1 MKDIIELRRVWPY
14 VKKYRGQF
22 ILGVLMII
30 LVAVTAALEPFILGL
45 AITEIGLNVV
55 DMVNK
60 VPGAGINFSY
70 VYRVMFFYAFRG
82 LLNMFGRYFSTFFV
96 SGVVQK
102 AMYDLRNDLSN
113 KMNRLPVSYFDGHK
127 LGDILSRATSDI
139 ESVSGFLT
147 QTFTPTIMG
156 ILQIFM
162 SIVMILFIRP
172 SLLII
177 IAVMIGLTL
186 VYSRMVLQWSQP
198 AWKEQRDSLG
208 SLFALSQEY
217 LSGFTELKV
226 YNQEEE
232 SIQEFE
238 YTNKGLSEAG
248 AKAAFRSGMVMPGA
262 RFISDGSY
270 VAMTLVGAYRVI
282 EGTLSLGNLQAVV
295 QYINQITNSI
305 NQITQMSGVMQSAGA
320 ASIRVF
326 TLLDEEEEDTS
337 EETQK
342 LPAKVEGDVSFNHV
356 KFGYSPDDILM
367 DDINLDVKAGEM
379 VAVVGP
385 TGAGKTTLINL
396 ILRFYELNSGS
407 ITIDGIDIS
416 KISRQNL
423 REHIGLVL
431 QDTWLFEDTISE
443 NIRFGDQ
450 TATKEEIV
458 EAAKIANVDH
468 FIRTLADGYDEIID
482 PDGDGISQGQRQ
494 LLTIARA
501 VISDPDILILDEA
514 TSSVDTRLEQ
524 LIQEAMDKVM
534 EGRTSFV
541 IAHRLSTIRN
551 ADMIIVMD
559 QGNIIETGN
568 HDELIAADG
577 FYADLY
583 QSQFADQ

>member
-22 ILGVLMII
+22 LMGVLMII
-30 LVAVTAALEPFILGL
+30 LVAITAALEPFVLGL
-45 AITEIGLNVV
+45 AITEIGSNVL
-55 DMVNK
+55 DMANQ
-60 VPGAGINFSY
+60 VPGAGVNFSY
-70 VYRVMFFYAFRG
+70 IYRVMFFYGVRG
-82 LLNMFGRYFSTFFV
+82 LINMFARYFSTFFV

-102 AMYDLRNDLSN
+102 SMYDLRNDLSN

-127 LGDILSRATSDI
+127 LGDILSRVTSDV
-139 ESVSGFLT
+139 ESLSGFLT

-156 ILQIFM
+156 VLQIFM
-162 SIVMILFIRP
+162 SILMILFIRP

-177 IAVMIGLTL
+177 IAVMIALIL
-186 VYSRMVLQWSQP
+186 VYSRLVLQWSQP

-217 LSGFTELKV
+217 LSGFTELKT

-238 YTNKGLSEAG
+238 YTNRGLSEASVTAG
-248 AKAAFRSGMVMPGA
+248 FRSGMVMPGA
-262 RFISDGSY
+262 RFISDVSY
-270 VAMTLVGAYRVI
+270 VVMTLVGAYRVI
-282 EGTLSLGNLQAVV
+282 EGTLSLGNLQAVI

-305 NQITQMSGVMQSAGA
+305 NQITQMSNVMQSAGA
-320 ASIRVF
+320 ASVRVF
-326 TLLDEEEEDTS
+326 NLLDEEEEDTS

-342 LPAKVEGDVSFNHV
+342 LPAKVEGNVSFNHV

-367 DDINLDVKAGEM
+367 NDINFDVKAGEM
-379 VAVVGP
+379 VAIVGP

-431 QDTWLFEDTISE
+431 QDTWLFEDTIAE

-541 IAHRLSTIRN
+541 IAHRLSTIRD

-583 QSQFADQ
+583 QSQFAD

>member
-14 VKKYRGQF
+14 VKKYSGQF
-22 ILGVLMII
+22 FLGILMII
-30 LVAVTAALEPFILGL
+30 LVAITAGLEPFVLGL
-45 AITEIGLNVV
+45 AITEIGSNVV

-60 VPGAGINFSY
+60 VPGAGINYSY
-70 VYRVMFFYAFRG
+70 IYRVMLFYGIRG
-82 LLNMFGRYFSTFFV
+82 LFNMFGRYFSTFFI
-96 SGVVQK
+96 SGVVQRS
-102 AMYDLRNDLSN
+102 MYDLRNDLSN
-113 KMNRLPVSYFDGHK
+113 KMNRLPVAYFDSHK

-139 ESVSGFLT
+139 EAVSGFLT
-147 QTFTPTIMG
+147 QTFAPTIMG
-156 ILQIFM
+156 VLQILV
-162 SIVMILFIRP
+162 SILMILFIRP
-172 SLLII
+172 SMVII
-177 IAVMIGLTL
+177 VVVMISLIL
-186 VYSRMVLQWSQP
+186 VYSRIVLQWGQP
-198 AWKEQRDSLG
+198 AWKEQASALG
-208 SLFALSQEY
+208 NLFAVSQEH

-232 SIQEFE
+232 SLKEFKQ
-238 YTNKGLSEAG
+238 TNARLSEAG

-270 VAMTLVGAYRVI
+270 VVMTLVAAGRVI
-282 EGTLSLGNLQAVV
+282 EGVLTLGNLQALI

-320 ASIRVF
+320 ASARVF
-326 TLLDEEEEDTS
+326 GLLDQEEEDIS
-337 EETQK
+337 DEDYK
-342 LPAKVEGDVSFNHV
+342 LPAKVEGDVSFNNV
-356 KFGYSPDDILM
+356 KFGYSPDEILM
-367 DDINLDVKAGEM
+367 NDINLDVKAGEM
-379 VAVVGP
+379 VAIVGP

-407 ITIDGIDIS
+407 ITIDGIDIA
-416 KISRQNL
+416 KVSRQNL
-423 REHIGLVL
+423 RDHIGLVL
-431 QDTWLFEDTISE
+431 QDTWLFKDSIAE

-450 TATKEEIV
+450 DATKEEII

-524 LIQEAMDKVM
+524 LIQSAMDKVM

-559 QGNIIETGN
+559 QGDIIETGN

-583 QSQFADQ
+583 QSQFAG

>member
-22 ILGVLMII
+22 IAGVLMII
-30 LVAVTAALEPFILGL
+30 LVAITAALEPFILGL

-55 DMVNK
+55 DMVNE

-70 VYRVMFFYAFRG
+70 VYQVMFWYGFRG
-82 LLNMFGRYFSTFFV
+82 LLNMFGRYFSTFFI

-102 AMYDLRNDLSN
+102 SMYDLRNDLSN

-139 ESVSGFLT
+139 ESLSGFLT

-177 IAVMIGLTL
+177 IVVMIALIL
-186 VYSRMVLQWSQP
+186 VYSRIVLQWSQP

-208 SLFALSQEY
+208 SLFAVSQEY

-232 SIQEFE
+232 SIKEFE
-238 YTNKGLSEAG
+238 YTNAGLSEAG
-248 AKAAFRSGMVMPGA
+248 AKAAFQSGMVMPGA

-282 EGTLSLGNLQAVV
+282 EGTLTLGNLQAVV

-320 ASIRVF
+320 ASVRVF

-342 LPAKVEGDVSFNHV
+342 LPAKVDGNVSFNHV
-356 KFGYSPDDILM
+356 KFGYSPDEILM

-583 QSQFADQ
+583 QSQFAD

>member
-22 ILGVLMII
+22 LMGVLMII
-30 LVAVTAALEPFILGL
+30 LVAITAALEPFVLGL
-45 AITEIGLNVV
+45 AITEIGSNVL
-55 DMVNK
+55 DMANQ
-60 VPGAGINFSY
+60 VPGAGVNFSY
-70 VYRVMFFYAFRG
+70 IYRVMFFYGVRG
-82 LLNMFGRYFSTFFV
+82 LINMFARYFSTFFV

-102 AMYDLRNDLSN
+102 SMYDLRNDLSN
-113 KMNRLPVSYFDGHK
+113 KMNRLPVSYFHGHK
-127 LGDILSRATSDI
+127 LGDILSRVTSDV
-139 ESVSGFLT
+139 ESLSGFLT

-156 ILQIFM
+156 VLQIFM
-162 SIVMILFIRP
+162 SILMILFIRP

-177 IAVMIGLTL
+177 IAVMIALIL
-186 VYSRMVLQWSQP
+186 VYSRLVLQWSQP

-217 LSGFTELKV
+217 LSGFTELKT

-238 YTNKGLSEAG
+238 YTNRGLSEASVTAG
-248 AKAAFRSGMVMPGA
+248 FRSGMVMPGA
-262 RFISDGSY
+262 RFISDVSY
-270 VAMTLVGAYRVI
+270 VVMTLVGAYRVI
-282 EGTLSLGNLQAVV
+282 EGTLSLGNLQAVI

-305 NQITQMSGVMQSAGA
+305 NQITQMSNVMQSAGA
-320 ASIRVF
+320 ASVRVF
-326 TLLDEEEEDTS
+326 NLLDEEEEDTS

-342 LPAKVEGDVSFNHV
+342 LPAKVEGNVSFNHV

-367 DDINLDVKAGEM
+367 NDINFDVKAGEM
-379 VAVVGP
+379 VAIVGP

-431 QDTWLFEDTISE
+431 QDTWLFEDTIAE

-541 IAHRLSTIRN
+541 IAHRLSTIRD

-583 QSQFADQ
+583 QSQFAD